1 MPLTYL
7 LTYLAAVFVLVGMN
21 QQQLQQILAV
31 AAVVAPM
38 IQNSQMSAN
47 QMPAS
52 AVNQQPAVNQ
62 QNPGNLLSVS
72 VFSCIISSINLTIRC
87 ISICDSGEMA
97 EHLLISCPPWAAERQ
112 RHFSDSIDIKDVF
125 WDYVNL
131 VEFPISSGHLSL
143 HIDNA

>member
-72 VFSCIISSINLTIRC
+72 VFSCIISSINLKF
-87 ISICDSGEMA
+87 ISICEWGGDG
-97 EHLLISCPPWAAERQ
+97 
-112 RHFSDSIDIKDVF
+112 
-125 WDYVNL
+125 
-131 VEFPISSGHLSL
+131 
-143 HIDNA
+143 